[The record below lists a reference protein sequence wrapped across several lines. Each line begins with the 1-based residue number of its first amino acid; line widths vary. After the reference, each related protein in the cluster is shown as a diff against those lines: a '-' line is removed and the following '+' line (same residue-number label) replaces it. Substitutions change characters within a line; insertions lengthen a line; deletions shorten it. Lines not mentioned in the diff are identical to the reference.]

1 MRQIYLQKQFYQL
14 AKKNILRPG
23 EEAKHRE
30 KHIKAWEALRKAG
43 LTAQKA
49 SKEIGISR
57 ATLYRWQKRL
67 RSEGW
72 QGLEKRSRKPKRV
85 RKKQWSTDLI
95 EGVRSLR
102 CLYPA
107 WGKEKIKVLLEE
119 DGLVCSVSTVGRVIR
134 YLKTHKA
141 IPESVYTKR
150 WKPKRRQKRPYAVR
164 KPKDYAARKPGDIVQ
179 VDTLDIH
186 PFPNVHFK
194 HFTARDMVSRWD
206 VVEVYPNASSR
217 QARHFLKTLIQRM
230 PFGLKAIQVD
240 GGSEFEADFELE
252 CEKRGI
258 ALYILPPKSPKL
270 NGHVERAQRTHTEEF
285 YEVYDINWTVGELN
299 KQLLE
304 WERVYNHVRPHQS
317 LGYLTPAEWLERHQR
332 ERQKEDEPIG
342 NPPTGPPPVWVWSK
356 HTTTSV
362 IGQATKQE
370 GSVR

>member
-119 DGLVCSVSTVGRVIR
+119 DGMVCSVSTVGRVIR
-134 YLKTHKA
+134 YLKTLRA
-141 IPESVYTKR
+141 IPESVYKKR

-240 GGSEFEADFELE
+240 GGSEFMAEFELA
-252 CEKRGI
+252 CKDYGI
-258 ALYILPPKSPKL
+258 QLFVLPPRSPKL
-270 NGHVERAQRTHTEEF
+270 NGRVERAHRTHLEEF
-285 YEVYDINWTVGELN
+285 YAFHELEGDLVQLN
-299 KQLLE
+299 KDLRGWE
-304 WERVYNHVRPHQS
+304 WVYNNIRPHRA
-317 LGYLTPAEWLERHQR
+317 LDNLTPRKYIELYHPDETNRLTCI
-332 ERQKEDEPIG
+332 EPIHSLAAA
-342 NPPTGPPPVWVWSK
+342 WHK
-356 HTTTSV
+356 
-362 IGQATKQE
+362 
-370 GSVR
+370 RL